1 MWSAVGKGTDLDM
14 ETSTTIDDIGLTR
27 TWGGLQHRERLQA
40 LVEAYHDLIEQRRR
54 LNWTEHLQLIRKL
67 GHGGQGVVYLSQRR
81 GADGFTLPVALKFFA
96 PDPYPSEAAYE
107 EAMQRIGWVSGRVAQ
122 IAHDNLLDV
131 HNWLERD
138 GIRIMEM
145 EWVDGYDLARLLT
158 NRMYQLL
165 EQRVKPIRWQYLNEV
180 VVTAGPVQP
189 RLKPGVA
196 VAIVR
201 DCLAGLAAL
210 HRGRI
215 VHGDIKPSNIML
227 KKTGTAKLVDVG
239 SAVDLDKPPSRRSCT
254 PLYAAPEVLDSDGAD
269 ISPRSDLASLG
280 YVLIEMLS
288 GQPVFPPNLQRAE
301 LLEAKRL
308 LPQRLHTILPPECL
322 KSEALVNFCR
332 LLIAPD
338 PARRFD
344 NAEAA
349 DLDRNGAS
357 EFLRQLV
364 KGDLA
369 SEYATEIRLW
379 LADLHHL

>member
-1 MWSAVGKGTDLDM
+1 M
-14 ETSTTIDDIGLTR
+14 ETSTTIDDIGVTR
-27 TWGGLQHRERLQA
+27 TWGGLQNQERLQA
-40 LVEAYHDLIEQRRR
+40 LQETYRDIIEQRRR
-54 LNWTEHLQLIRKL
+54 LNWTEHLRLIRRL
-67 GHGGQGVVYLSQRR
+67 GHGGQGVVYLSERR

-96 PDPYPSEAAYE
+96 PDPFPSEAAYE
-107 EAMQRIGWVSGRVAQ
+107 EAMQRIGWVSARVAQ

-145 EWVDGYDLARLLT
+145 EWVDGYDLSRLLT

-180 VVTAGPVQP
+180 VVTAGPAQP

-227 KKTGTAKLVDVG
+227 KRTGTAKLVDVG
-239 SAVDLDKPPSRRSCT
+239 SAVDLDNPPLRRSCT
-254 PLYAAPEVLDSDGAD
+254 PLYAAPEVLDSDGAE

-288 GQPVFPPNLQRAE
+288 GQPAFPPNLPRTQ

-322 KSEALVNFCR
+322 ASEALVNFCR
-332 LLIAPD
+332 MLIAPD
-338 PARRFD
+338 PERRFA

-357 EFLRQLV
+357 NFLRQLV

-379 LADLHHL
+379 LADLHGL

>member
-1 MWSAVGKGTDLDM
+1 MKTPM
-14 ETSTTIDDIGLTR
+14 STTHTTRTFDGLGQTR
-27 TWGGLQHRERLQA
+27 TWGAPQGRERLKV
-40 LVEAYHDLIEQRRR
+40 LCESYYDLTNERRR
-54 LNWTEHLQLIRKL
+54 LNWTEHLRLNRKL
-67 GHGGQGVVYLSQRR
+67 GCGGQGVVYLSERR

-107 EAMQRIGWVSGRVAQ
+107 EAMERIGWVSSRVAQ
-122 IAHDNLLDV
+122 IAHDNLIDV
-131 HNWLERD
+131 QNWLERD

-145 EWVDGYDLARLLT
+145 EWVDGFDLARLLT

-165 EQRVKPIRWQYLNEV
+165 EQRVKPLRWTYINAV
-180 VVTAGPVQP
+180 IVTGGPIQP

-227 KKTGTAKLVDVG
+227 KRTGTAKLVDVG
-239 SAVDLDKPPSRRSCT
+239 SAVDLDNPPPSRGCT
-254 PLYAAPEVLDSDGAD
+254 PLYAAPEVLESEGAE

-288 GQPVFPPNLQRAE
+288 GQPPFPPNLPRAQ

-308 LPQRLHTILPPECL
+308 LPQRLQTILPPECL
-322 KSEALVNFCR
+322 ASEALMSFCKM
-332 LLIAPD
+332 LIAPD
-338 PARRFD
+338 PARRFS
-344 NAEAA
+344 NAESA
-349 DLDRNGAS
+349 DLDHNGAAV
-357 EFLRQLV
+357 FLRQLV

-369 SEYATEIRLW
+369 SEYANEIRHW
-379 LADLHHL
+379 LSDLNEL